1 MNIEQ
6 TENALCGL
14 IASLGIAAKPYPQAP
29 GNYLPNTE
37 PGEALVRYSSQVP
50 GKRDLSSVYVPREY
64 VFEILIVSRRLRG
77 SGGLY
82 ENLEKIA
89 ALLEGYTLEGAAGP
103 LEMTLEDFV
112 DEYNGTWQ
120 YGQKWKF
127 KRNTL
132 ITQQDAYGD
141 DDIRKKEP
149 GGEYPG

>member
-6 TENALCGL
+6 TETALCGL
-14 IASLGIAAKPYPQAP
+14 ISSLGIVAKPYPQAP

-37 PGEALVRYSSQVP
+37 PGEALVRYSSQAP
-50 GKRDLSSVYVPREY
+50 AGRDLSSMFVPREY

-77 SGGLY
+77 PGGLY

-89 ALLEGYTLEGAAGP
+89 ALLEGYTLEEAAGP
-103 LEMTLEDFV
+103 LEMVTEDFL

-120 YGQKWKF
+120 WGQKWKY

-132 ITQQDAYGD
+132 ITQQDGYGD
-141 DDIRKKEP
+141 DDIR
-149 GGEYPG
+149 G